1 MEKEKLIE
9 VIAAMSDEEKRNIAK
24 EIDAEILF
32 DVLKEKYLEVRSII
46 LGMKGLLG
54 EQS

>member
-9 VIAAMSDEEKRNIAK
+9 VIAAMSEEEKINIAM

-32 DVLKEKYLEVRSII
+32 EVLKEKYFENRNII
-46 LGMKGLLG
+46 LGMTGLLC
-54 EQS
+54 EK